1 MYMPVQSSAVK
12 GLAMAGVGAVA
23 IATTA
28 PAVVTA
34 TLPTLTRD
42 VQLAASPAPGA
53 ILGTVL
59 SNQLGNFQ
67 LQWPYVREGV
77 VDAPTAVLVAPLTFL
92 GAVGSG
98 ASPLAIIGITGGSI
112 TQPVSDAWDGII
124 VTDLEQILPRA
135 QNSLLSTIVAGFNVG
150 ESVTGGLPAYLDALV
165 TGRDQV
171 FNAVSQPLS
180 VYPDQQPPLPDTLP
194 EVVAVESVNVLSGV
208 VFGGGELVALGIL
221 QAPNDFY
228 QTLAE
233 GGSLGDAVGAS
244 AARLEQRVGQGVDVA
259 TASIENAVVSIRNAA
274 HGVFPTADAVESEA
288 DSSDPEDNSP
298 ADDNTLTNSTLAS
311 SSRTNSSSTNNA
323 GTNSVASVP
332 TGVLNPPKL
341 AITPPSMP
349 RSGSTTVV
357 RPSFKAVVGSIGTP
371 PRGGNTAPEKA
382 LKSPVGRL
390 SSTVSDVGAQVKKVT
405 DGLTKAV
412 TPRDKAK
419 TSAD

>member
-1 MYMPVQSSAVK
+1 MPVRSSAVK
-12 GLAMAGVGAVA
+12 GLAIAGVGAAA

-92 GAVGSG
+92 GAVQSG
-98 ASPLAIIGITGGSI
+98 ASPLVIIGVTGGSI

-124 VTDLEQILPRA
+124 TTDLDQILPRA

-150 ESVTGGLPAYLDALV
+150 ESVTGGLPAYLEALV
-165 TGRDQV
+165 TGRNQV

-180 VYPDQQPPLPDTLP
+180 DYPDQQPPLPDTLP

-244 AARLEQRVGQGVDVA
+244 AARVEQRVGQGVDVA
-259 TASIENAVVSIRNAA
+259 TASIENAVVNIRNAK
-274 HGVFPTADAVESEA
+274 HGIFPTADDVEAEVS
-288 DSSDPEDNSP
+288 SSDSES
-298 ADDNTLTNSTLAS
+298 NTPT
-311 SSRTNSSSTNNA
+311 TNNA
-323 GTNSVASVP
+323 SAKNMGTNSVASVP
-332 TGVLNPPKL
+332 TGVLTPPKL
-341 AITPPSMP
+341 AITPPSAP

-382 LKSPVGRL
+382 MKSPVGQL
-390 SSTVSDVGAQVKKVT
+390 SSTVSGVGAQVKKVT
-405 DGLTKAV
+405 DGLAKAV